1 MYIPGRPE
9 LDRRI
14 AEAKATVEA
23 YNACLQ
29 RTDWN
34 PGQTEQMTRLSARGM
49 YLLSELIFEAG
60 QLVRQL
66 ETAGDPE
73 APAPLP
79 QRTPGA
85 TVPADAS

>member
-1 MYIPGRPE
+1 MYIPGRAE

-14 AEAKATVEA
+14 AEAKETVDA

-60 QLVRQL
+60 QLVKQL
-66 ETAGDPE
+66 ETADE
-73 APAPLP
+73 LAPLP

>member
-1 MYIPGRPE
+1 MYIPGRAE

-14 AEAKATVEA
+14 AEAKETVDA

-60 QLVRQL
+60 QLAKQL
-66 ETAGDPE
+66 ETADE
-73 APAPLP
+73 PAPLP